1 MVDRDL
7 DTHTVT
13 PTVEVPRKVIE
24 ELTES
29 GVIDGP
35 DDCRDRLYD
44 RVEVRPE
51 FVTPT
56 GQLVREELT
65 DGGE

>member
-1 MVDRDL
+1 MVEGEI
-7 DTHTVT
+7 HTAT
-13 PTVEVPRKVIE
+13 PTVEVPWKVIE

-29 GVIDGP
+29 GVVDGT

-65 DGGE
+65 DGDD